1 MKKLFCCI
9 FGHRFLHKPV
19 EPSNPVNASAPI
31 YNGTIVLD
39 QQYYPLMFQDQ
50 YHKVEAVLRW
60 CTRCQEGILDITK
73 RPEQPLKLLVENTED
88 PEDTLKRYVKARS
101 TFTMLWLKIAGATKF
116 ERRLI
121 YKLLKKEFNEQK

>member
-1 MKKLFCCI
+1 MKRLLCCI
-9 FGHRFLHKPV
+9 FGHKFLHRKA
-19 EPSNPVNASAPI
+19 ENTTPVNASAPI
-31 YNGTIVLD
+31 YNSMIVMD

-73 RPEQPLKLLVENTED
+73 RPDEPKPLVENKED